1 MYAYYCI
8 AYGHVWLANYF
19 KLLHLLKIVTSIY
32 ADISAINSQP
42 KLKDLY
48 DFITPNYA
56 AHWKVIG
63 TLLGI
68 ATGTLDVIKR
78 KFPNDVRLCCNEL
91 LRTWLETDT
100 GASCKKLIE
109 VINSPAVTVLMTTTF
124 VSSQVLYGN

>member
-1 MYAYYCI
+1 MVMSGQLTILCFYIC
-8 AYGHVWLANYF
+8 YF
-19 KLLHLLKIVTSIY
+19 Y

-63 TLLGI
+63 ALLDI
-68 ATGTLDVIKR
+68 TKGTLDVIKR

-91 LRTWLETDT
+91 LKTWLEIDID
-100 GASCKKLIE
+100 AIWKKLIE
-109 VINSPAVTVLMTTTF
+109 VINSPAVTVLMTTV
-124 VSSQVLYGN
+124 VSSQVVYGK